1 MDEVWMKVRQN
12 QLDDPSIK
20 LEKLDKW
27 KDPWAECGVAE
38 HRLQIED
45 LRDRNRK
52 RETEIQEAA
61 QLQLQRMQEE
71 LKAAKAEL
79 LRRNDKP
86 REVEAFRPTPPGFN
100 GAQAPG
106 LVARCLELGKA
117 NKNLF
122 LWLQRQQKTNLF
134 FRARCPPMSQPSQP
148 TAEEEFLRWAVDIGA
163 LGLHQVSIT
172 YLEKNGVLVRSLVA
186 AKEVTEPI
194 LLPRNLLLMAENDM
208 DLAWRLARERLS
220 CYLTLVAEPGG
231 LAWRA
236 QPAGWADYLLRTFL
250 VDLELYGILKQWSST
265 VLHLRLDLLR
275 GWLLCALASFWRSS
289 TSLW

>member
-117 NKNLF
+117 NK
-122 LWLQRQQKTNLF
+122 
-134 FRARCPPMSQPSQP
+134 
-148 TAEEEFLRWAVDIGA
+148 EEFLRWAVDIGA

-208 DLAWRLARERLS
+208 DLAWRLARERLRS
-220 CYLTLVAEPGG
+220 DGSTAEGRPQVSQLV
-231 LAWRA
+231 LAA
-236 QPAGWADYLLRTFL
+236 PA
-250 VDLELYGILKQWSST
+250 V
-265 VLHLRLDLLR
+265 
-275 GWLLCALASFWRSS
+275 
-289 TSLW
+289 